1 MYRRGI
7 FFRIV
12 LAILLVVL
20 IVGGGMAAYRMGW
33 GQGYLAGAATESSE
47 GLEPGLMMP
56 GFGGQLY
63 RPFYPGFG
71 FPFFGLC
78 LGIGFIFLIM
88 FLVGG
93 LLKPWGRRGW
103 AGYPHHGKWKHGPM
117 PPWAKEWAEYQQKM
131 AEDREADKDADEEQP
146 ASE

>member
-20 IVGGGMAAYRMGW
+20 IVGGGAAVYRMGW
-33 GQGYLAGAATESSE
+33 GEGYLAGAANATKE
-47 GLEPGLMMP
+47 GLEPGLLVP
-56 GFGGQLY
+56 GFGSHLY
-63 RPFYPGFG
+63 RPFYAGFG

-103 AGYPHHGKWKHGPM
+103 AGHPHHGKWGYGPK
-117 PPWAKEWAEYQQKM
+117 PPWAQEWEAYERQK
-131 AEDREADKDADEEQP
+131 AEDAGTGEDMDEGQPEAD
-146 ASE
+146 